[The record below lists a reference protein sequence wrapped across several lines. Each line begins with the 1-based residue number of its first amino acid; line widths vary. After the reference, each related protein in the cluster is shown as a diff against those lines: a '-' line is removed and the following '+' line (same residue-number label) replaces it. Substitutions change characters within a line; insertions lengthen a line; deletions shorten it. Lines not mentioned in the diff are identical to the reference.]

1 MILNFHEK
9 YSQTPDNKNVIEE
22 ETNKEEIVEGQCRPF
37 DDDIYDRHPQEIL
50 RLLSIGKNKR
60 DRNITL
66 LSVITISSNLFPVLR
81 TIYDNKIHPRTMEN
95 A

>member
-37 DDDIYDRHPQEIL
+37 DDDIYDRHPP
-50 RLLSIGKNKR
+50 R
-60 DRNITL
+60 DT
-66 LSVITISSNLFPVLR
+66 PVS
-81 TIYDNKIHPRTMEN
+81 KHSQG
-95 A
+95 

>member
-1 MILNFHEK
+1 M
-9 YSQTPDNKNVIEE
+9 TV
-22 ETNKEEIVEGQCRPF
+22 T
-37 DDDIYDRHPQEIL
+37 PQEIL
-50 RLLSIGKNKR
+50 QLLSIAKDKK
-60 DRNITL
+60 DITL